1 VADETP
7 GGNREARGAGDPTAE
22 ERYRALFDHSRDAIY
37 LHDFQGRFIDANVS
51 ALDLLGFSRDDIR
64 TLTFAD
70 LVTNT
75 EDLTRAFT
83 SIRELF
89 AADVRQP
96 VAEYLLRRKD
106 GQHVWVELVGSL
118 VRRNGEPWAVQG
130 VARDVTERKRAD
142 AELRA
147 ARNLLA
153 RTFASLTEAV
163 FVIDNPESRTIVQ
176 CNAAAERIF
185 GYAEDELVGQTT
197 RVLHV
202 DDEAYL
208 RFGELSGP
216 VLHDREVFSCE
227 FEMKRKDGTIIRTE
241 HTVTLM
247 RADAD
252 LSNRVVSVVRDVTDR
267 RRVEADLR
275 LQSAALRAAANAVV
289 ITDRHGRIEW
299 VNEAFTHSS
308 GYTAEEAIGRTPG
321 DLHRS
326 GVHDGAFYARLWETI
341 LAGGVWRGEMINRHK
356 DGHLVPEE
364 LTITPVKDG
373 EGEPAHFIAIK
384 RDLTEVKRL
393 QGQVLQAQK
402 LETVGQLAGG
412 IAHDFNNLLT
422 VINATAD
429 LAAADPDANDRLRGE
444 LRQIRE
450 AGERAAGLTRQLLA
464 FSRKQILQPRI
475 LHLGTL
481 VGDMQ
486 AMLGRLIGE
495 DVEIVVRP
503 PTDAGHVRADPG
515 QLEQVVLNLVV
526 NARDAMPGGGRL
538 TIETRDVTLDEADA
552 ASRGVDRGRYV
563 MLAVSDTGIGMDE
576 ATRSRIFEPYFTTK
590 EAAKGTGLGLSTVYG
605 IVSQSG
611 GDIAVFSQPGRGTT
625 FEIFF
630 PHLDAPPG
638 GDVRTTTTTVPGRR
652 EIPTGTE
659 TVLIVEDEAAV
670 RLLAQ
675 RILKAAGYTVLTAAD
690 AVAALTLLAGGGV
703 VNLLVTDVVLP
714 GMSGRDLADRV
725 SRARPEVKILFTS
738 GYTDDAILRHGV
750 LDREVAF
757 LGKPYTVDQLTR
769 KVRDVLDG

>member
-1 VADETP
+1 
-7 GGNREARGAGDPTAE
+7 
-22 ERYRALFDHSRDAIY
+22 
-37 LHDFQGRFIDANVS
+37 
-51 ALDLLGFSRDDIR
+51 
-64 TLTFAD
+64 
-70 LVTNT
+70 
-75 EDLTRAFT
+75 
-83 SIRELF
+83 
-89 AADVRQP
+89 
-96 VAEYLLRRKD
+96 
-106 GQHVWVELVGSL
+106 
-118 VRRNGEPWAVQG
+118 
-130 VARDVTERKRAD
+130 
-142 AELRA
+142 
-147 ARNLLA
+147 
-153 RTFASLTEAV
+153 
-163 FVIDNPESRTIVQ
+163 
-176 CNAAAERIF
+176 
-185 GYAEDELVGQTT
+185 
-197 RVLHV
+197 
-202 DDEAYL
+202 
-208 RFGELSGP
+208 
-216 VLHDREVFSCE
+216 
-227 FEMKRKDGTIIRTE
+227 
-241 HTVTLM
+241 
-247 RADAD
+247 
-252 LSNRVVSVVRDVTDR
+252 
-267 RRVEADLR
+267 
-275 LQSAALRAAANAVV
+275 
-289 ITDRHGRIEW
+289 
-299 VNEAFTHSS
+299 
-308 GYTAEEAIGRTPG
+308 
-321 DLHRS
+321 
-326 GVHDGAFYARLWETI
+326 
-341 LAGGVWRGEMINRHK
+341 MINRHK

-638 GDVRTTTTTVPGRR
+638 GDVRTTTTVPGRR

-769 KVRDVLDG
+769 KVRDVLDA

>member
-1 VADETP
+1 
-7 GGNREARGAGDPTAE
+7 
-22 ERYRALFDHSRDAIY
+22 
-37 LHDFQGRFIDANVS
+37 
-51 ALDLLGFSRDDIR
+51 
-64 TLTFAD
+64 
-70 LVTNT
+70 
-75 EDLTRAFT
+75 
-83 SIRELF
+83 
-89 AADVRQP
+89 
-96 VAEYLLRRKD
+96 
-106 GQHVWVELVGSL
+106 
-118 VRRNGEPWAVQG
+118 
-130 VARDVTERKRAD
+130 
-142 AELRA
+142 LRA

-185 GYAEDELVGQTT
+185 GYTRDELVGQTT

-202 DDEAYL
+202 DDEAYT
-208 RFGELSGP
+208 RFGEMSAP

-252 LSNRVVSVVRDVTDR
+252 LSNRIVSVVRDVTDR

-275 LQSAALRAAANAVV
+275 LQGAALRAAANAVV

-308 GYTAEEAIGRTPG
+308 GYSAEEAIGRTPG
-321 DLHRS
+321 DLHKS
-326 GVHDGAFYARLWETI
+326 GIHDRAFYARLWATI
-341 LAGGVWRGEMINRHK
+341 LSGGVWRGEMINRHK

-364 LTITPVKDG
+364 LTITPVRDG
-373 EGEPAHFIAIK
+373 DGEPAHFIAIK

-429 LAAADPDANDRLRGE
+429 LAAADPEANDRLRGE

-450 AGERAAGLTRQLLA
+450 AGERAAALTRQLLA

-486 AMLGRLIGE
+486 AMFGRLIGE

-503 PTDAGHVRADPG
+503 PADAGRVRADPG

-538 TIETRDVTLDEADA
+538 TIETRDVTLDEAA
-552 ASRGVDRGRYV
+552 APPHGVDPGRYV

-576 ATRSRIFEPYFTTK
+576 ATRSRR
-590 EAAKGTGLGLSTVYG
+590 SCC
-605 IVSQSG
+605 
-611 GDIAVFSQPGRGTT
+611 RW
-625 FEIFF
+625 
-630 PHLDAPPG
+630 
-638 GDVRTTTTTVPGRR
+638 RR
-652 EIPTGTE
+652 
-659 TVLIVEDEAAV
+659 
-670 RLLAQ
+670 
-675 RILKAAGYTVLTAAD
+675 
-690 AVAALTLLAGGGV
+690 
-703 VNLLVTDVVLP
+703 
-714 GMSGRDLADRV
+714 
-725 SRARPEVKILFTS
+725 SRC
-738 GYTDDAILRHGV
+738 
-750 LDREVAF
+750 
-757 LGKPYTVDQLTR
+757 
-769 KVRDVLDG
+769 